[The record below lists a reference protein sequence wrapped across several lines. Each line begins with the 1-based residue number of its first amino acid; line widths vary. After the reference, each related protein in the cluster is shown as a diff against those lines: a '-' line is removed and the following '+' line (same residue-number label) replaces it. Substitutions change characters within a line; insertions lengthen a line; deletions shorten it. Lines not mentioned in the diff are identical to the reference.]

1 MKQPDSGEVCPLRSM
16 ILHAGV
22 GGIGGF
28 RGVTNRSSVLVTHH
42 IGYRVQMPRLTFPSS
57 LCWDGKGSC
66 YSNLSL
72 EKSGKNDPSDSTGY
86 MGGMYF
92 RA

>member
-1 MKQPDSGEVCPLRSM
+1 M

-66 YSNLSL
+66 YSNDLSL